1 MNSNKDLFIKAF
13 IEAEETENAEYLNY
27 EKHDIAFSQ
36 SFEKKMNKLIE
47 KDKRMKISTRKSV
60 KKIVLTA
67 IVAVTAIVI
76 SLLTVSAVRSSDE
89 PFFSFVKRIFPQYND
104 ISLSDDS
111 TPPVDKIE
119 KEYTLTNLPDGYTL
133 SEYQA
138 SELGVLVIWKNQKG
152 DQIVF
157 TQNTLSSGFA
167 IDNEHDYRECF
178 INGYKAYYAGND
190 YGVCL
195 IWTDGY
201 YRFKIAV
208 PVSCKDIIMEFP
220 KNISEKN

>member
-47 KDKRMKISTRKSV
+47 KDKRMNISTRKSV

-89 PFFSFVKRIFPQYND
+89 PFFSFVKDIFPKYND
-104 ISLSDDS
+104 INLSDDS

-119 KEYTLTNLPDGYTL
+119 TEYTLTNLPEGYTL
-133 SEYQA
+133 SEYQSNDLA
-138 SELGVLVIWKNQKG
+138 VFVIWKNQKG

-178 INGYKAYYAGND
+178 INGYKAYYTGND
-190 YGVCL
+190 HDAYL
-195 IWTDGY
+195 KWTDGAY
-201 YRFKIAV
+201 WFDISV
-208 PVSCKDIIMEFP
+208 PVEYKDIILDFP
-220 KNISEKN
+220 ENISEKN

>member
-47 KDKRMKISTRKSV
+47 KDKRMNISTRKSV

-104 ISLSDDS
+104 ISMSDDS

-119 KEYTLTNLPDGYTL
+119 KEYTLTNLPEGYTL
-133 SEYQA
+133 IEYQA
-138 SELGVLVIWKNQKG
+138 DEMGVFVIWKNENNEE
-152 DQIVF
+152 IVF
-157 TQNTLSSGFA
+157 SQRILDSSFS
-167 IDNEHDYRECF
+167 IDNKHDYRECF
-178 INGYKAYYAGND
+178 INGYKAYYSGNN
-190 YGVCL
+190 YTACL

-201 YRFKIAV
+201 YRFKISV
-208 PVSCKDIIMEFP
+208 PIGYKDIIMEFP
-220 KNISEKN
+220 ENISEKN

>member
-47 KDKRMKISTRKSV
+47 KDKRMNIPTRKSV

-89 PFFSFVKRIFPQYND
+89 PFFSFVKRIFPIHND

-111 TPPVDKIE
+111 TPPVGKIE
-119 KEYTLTNLPDGYTL
+119 TEYTLTNLPEGYTL
-133 SEYQA
+133 SEYWA
-138 SELGVLVIWKNQKG
+138 NEMGVLAIWRNKNNEE
-152 DQIVF
+152 IVF
-157 TQNTLSSGFA
+157 SQNLLDSSLT

-178 INGYKAYYAGND
+178 INGYKAYYTSND
-190 YGVCL
+190 YGADL
-195 IWTDGY
+195 TWTDGSY
-201 YRFKIAV
+201 LFGVSV
-208 PVSCKDIIMEFP
+208 PASCKDIILDFP
-220 KNISEKN
+220 ENISEKN